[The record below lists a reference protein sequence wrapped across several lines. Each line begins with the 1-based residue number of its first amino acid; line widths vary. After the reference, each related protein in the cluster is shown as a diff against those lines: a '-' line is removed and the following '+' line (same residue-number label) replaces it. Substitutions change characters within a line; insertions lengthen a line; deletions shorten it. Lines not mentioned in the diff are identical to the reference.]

1 MVIKILQ
8 VIDKVNSWCLKN
20 IVVVMVIFG
29 LLVGI
34 SVYLANRPKTVDT
47 VVVNGVSQETVEKL
61 LGDKGNKVYK
71 EITTVQKLEQEAR
84 GDTPAAAK
92 VTEKLDKKY
101 DRVHLTPEESTKENI
116 NKVLEEKGGDKVIVD
131 VESNITPGTTIY
143 SIKNVKRTVGAGLYA
158 SYREGLGK
166 SYGLHYRNNRMIYQ
180 LGVDDDGKLEARIAY
195 EVFQW

>member
-8 VIDKVNSWCLKN
+8 VIDKLNSWCLKN
-20 IVVVMVIFG
+20 IFVVMVILG
-29 LLVGI
+29 ILVGI

-71 EITTVQKLEQEAR
+71 EITTVQKLEQEAQR
-84 GDTPAAAK
+84 DTTTATKA
-92 VTEKLDKKY
+92 TEKLDKKY

-116 NKVLEEKGGDKVIVD
+116 NKVLKEKDGDKVIVD

-143 SIKNVKRTVGAGLYA
+143 SIKNVKKTVGAGLYA

>member
-92 VTEKLDKKY
+92 ATEKLDKKY

>member
-1 MVIKILQ
+1 MVVKILQ

-20 IVVVMVIFG
+20 IFVVMVIFG
-29 LLVGI
+29 LLVGV
-34 SVYLANRPKTVDT
+34 SVYLANRPQTVDT

-61 LGDKGNKVYK
+61 LGDKGNKAYK
-71 EITTVQKLEQEAR
+71 EITTVQKLEQEAQ
-84 GDTPAAAK
+84 GDTVAAAK
-92 VTEKLDKKY
+92 ATEKLGKKY
-101 DRVHLTPEESTKENI
+101 GKVYLTPEASTKENI

-131 VESNITPGTTIY
+131 VESNPTPGTTIY

-180 LGVDDDGKLEARIAY
+180 LGVDGDGKLEARVAY

>member
-1 MVIKILQ
+1 MVVKILQ
-8 VIDKVNSWCLKN
+8 IIDKVNSWCLKN
-20 IVVVMVIFG
+20 IFVVVVIFG
-29 LLVGI
+29 LLVGV
-34 SVYLANRPKTVDT
+34 SVYLANRPQTVDT

-61 LGDKGNKVYK
+61 LGDHGNKVYE
-71 EITTVQKLEQEAR
+71 EITTVQKLEQEAQ
-84 GDTPAAAK
+84 GDTVAAAK
-92 VTEKLDKKY
+92 ATEKLDKKY
-101 DRVHLTPEESTKENI
+101 GRVHLTPEESTKENI

-131 VESNITPGTTIY
+131 VESNPTPGTTIY

-180 LGVDDDGKLEARIAY
+180 LGVDGDGKLEARVAY